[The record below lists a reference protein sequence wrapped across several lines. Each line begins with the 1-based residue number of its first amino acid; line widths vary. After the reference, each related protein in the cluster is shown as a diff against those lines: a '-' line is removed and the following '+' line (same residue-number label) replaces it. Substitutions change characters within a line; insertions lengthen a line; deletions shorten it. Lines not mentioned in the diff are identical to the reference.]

1 MFWFPVTLVSEM
13 YSGFNVFGPEDLDR
27 AESILGEVW
36 ASLPAD
42 VRKGPGADIL
52 RERMAR
58 HVLAAFANS
67 GSNRDELKESL
78 MRAGAANWASA

>member
-1 MFWFPVTLVSEM
+1 MVWFPVTLVSKM
-13 YSGFNVFGPEDLDR
+13 SSGFNVFGPEDLDR

-58 HVLAAFANS
+58 HVLAALANS
-67 GSNRDELKESL
+67 NSNHDDLKASMML
-78 MRAGAANWASA
+78 AGAADWASA